1 MEMKK
6 RFEVEQPNKED
17 HKGIRQA
24 ADIVKQG
31 AKIVGMGIALGPAIK
46 KYGPKVVKL
55 IIKK

>member
-6 RFEVEQPNKED
+6 RFEVEQPNKDD

-24 ADIVKQG
+24 AGIVKQG
-31 AKIVGMGIALGPAIK
+31 VKVAGMALALVPAIK
-46 KYGPKVVKL
+46 KYGPKMVNL